1 MVVKGKI
8 ALAAVSLVGG
18 VGVFAYKLIQDID
31 HAMNFKSNQ
40 LSVEH
45 HSPYIYL
52 KTEASEQ
59 ESNVV
64 THMKNGVKVL
74 ENIIEDKHPSTSWL
88 PFWVPLDTSSANP
101 WRLLQKAKSENPY
114 DRQLAISSLANI
126 HGWHDADYQVVAQAC
141 DQHTLIG
148 LARSP
153 DVDSRFF
160 LPPPPVKE
168 NQVNLFE
175 RFRHLLASL
184 PKSGL
189 DACTEYFTKTAL
201 LGDNAAQA
209 DDQSGALCFGGNS
222 LSFVSSLSRVPT
234 ERAER
239 FYLMALVNHS
249 EIESHA
255 EDIISNGGLQ
265 MLMELQQVRPHSLQL
280 HCYIAQVLGNL
291 AVYTRFHQN
300 IIQAGFVR
308 VLVNWV
314 KSTHIPLQM
323 EASRALANLDQ
334 VYTKNVLKNGIYQL
348 HPQYRYSDEIVAD
361 VVFVHGLLGGAFHS
375 WRQRANDKGESPS
388 SPDKDSADEN
398 DIVKN
403 LTPCWPKTWLAED
416 CPHLRILTV
425 AYETQV
431 SEWTS
436 TCPYGQEKRSLAA
449 RSQELLKKLE
459 EAGIGQRPVIWVTHS
474 MGGLLVKQM
483 LITAWQSKSQRTVAS
498 ETAGVVF
505 YSTPHQGS
513 AIAAYSQQAS
523 YLLYPSVEVAELR
536 QNSPSLRQLHGQ
548 FRAFVQTFGL
558 PVLSFGE
565 MQPTEVALLK
575 LFVVPMS
582 SAHPGFGDFHM
593 LNTNHFGV
601 CKPTSRSSPVYQV
614 LLKYLNR
621 HAPSS
626 LHAIIAEILTQEP
639 MDWHLDSLEPPPFA
653 GFDQ

>member
-1 MVVKGKI
+1 MARPNPRLRKSIKGKI
-8 ALAAVSLVGG
+8 ALATLSIVGG
-18 VGVFAYKLIQDID
+18 VGILVYKLFQDID
-31 HAMNFKSNQ
+31 RAMNFKTNQ
-40 LSVEH
+40 LSIEH
-45 HSPYIYL
+45 HSPYIYV
-52 KTEASEQ
+52 KTEDIKQ
-59 ESNVV
+59 GQSNMV
-64 THMKNGVKVL
+64 TNMKNTL

-88 PFWVPLDTSSANP
+88 PFWVPLDTSTANP
-101 WRLLQKAKSENPY
+101 WRLLQKAKSDKPY
-114 DRQLAISSLANI
+114 DRQLAISSLANV

-141 DQHTLIG
+141 DQNTLIG

-160 LPPPPVKE
+160 LPPPPPVQE
-168 NQVNLFE
+168 NKVNLVE
-175 RFRHLLASL
+175 RFRHLLGSL

-201 LGDNAAQA
+201 LGDDAAQA

-239 FYLMALVNHS
+239 FYLMSLINHS
-249 EIESHA
+249 EIETHA

-265 MLMELQQVRPHSLQL
+265 LLMELQHRRTQSLQL
-280 HCYIAQVLGNL
+280 QCYMAQVLGNL

-314 KSTHIPLQM
+314 KSKHIPLQM
-323 EASRALANLDQ
+323 EASRALSNLDSLH
-334 VYTKNVLKNGIYQL
+334 TGNVFRNGIYQL
-348 HPQYRYSDEIVAD
+348 HPQYRYSDEVVAD

-375 WRQRANDKGESPS
+375 WRQRASAKEETSDTSTNDK
-388 SPDKDSADEN
+388 D
-398 DIVKN
+398 

-416 CPHLRILTV
+416 CPHLRIITV

-436 TCPYGQEKRSLAA
+436 SCPYGQEKRSLAA

-459 EAGIGQRPVIWVTHS
+459 KAGIGQRPVIWVTHS

-483 LITAWQSKSQRTVAS
+483 LIDAWQSKKQQSLAS
-498 ETAGVVF
+498 KTAGVVF

-523 YLLYPSVEVAELR
+523 YLLYPSVEVAEL
-536 QNSPSLRQLHGQ
+536 QQGASSLRHLHGQ

-575 LFVVPMS
+575 LFVVPMT
-582 SAHPGFGDFHM
+582 SAHPGFGDFYM
-593 LNTNHFGV
+593 LDTNHFGV
-601 CKPTSRSSPVYQV
+601 CKPTSHSSPVYQA
-614 LLKYLNR
+614 LLKFLNR
-621 HAPSS
+621 HAPSP
-626 LHAIIAEILTQEP
+626 LHAKIAEILTQQP
-639 MDWHLDSLEPPPFA
+639 MNKHLDTIDPPPFA